1 MELETCLSAPGDWQ
15 RVTIEDVCVKFTSG
29 GTPSRRRPEFYQ
41 DGIVPW
47 VKTKELLDVILQD
60 AEEWITEEAI
70 ADSSAKRLP
79 RNTVLMAMYGATV
92 GQLGILGREMAC
104 NQACAAMIVDDAK
117 CDYRFL
123 YYLLLANRRQIVSMA
138 TGAAQQNLSGAQIKG
153 WTIALPEREEQR
165 AIAHILGTLDD
176 KIELNRRRNQTLEAM
191 ARALFKDWFVDFGP
205 VRAKMEGR
213 EPYLPADL
221 WQLFPDRLDDEGKP
235 EGWRRSTIGSEV
247 TVCGGSTPST
257 KEPAFWEGGE
267 HHWATPKDL
276 STLKFPV
283 LLDTIR
289 KITDAGIEKISSGL
303 LPVGTVLLSSR
314 APIGYLAITEVPTA
328 INQGFIAMKC
338 DGTLPNVFVL
348 LWSRENMEVILGNAN
363 GSTFQEISK
372 SNFRPIPVIVPPES
386 ILKAF
391 RERTEPLYRHIV
403 ENERESRTLA
413 QLRDTLLPKLISGE
427 VRIRKPIVLPG
438 LSHE

>member
-1 MELETCLSAPGDWQ
+1 MVNMGELFAHPRLRNAEMDRVPLSDSEAQKFLLNEGDLLFARQ
-15 RVTIEDVCVKFTSG
+15 SLVLEGAGKCSIFLSDDEPVTFESHVTRVRLDRSKAD
-29 GTPSRRRPEFYQ
+29 PLFY
-41 DGIVPW
+41 
-47 VKTKELLDVILQD
+47 
-60 AEEWITEEAI
+60 
-70 ADSSAKRLP
+70 
-79 RNTVLMAMYGATV
+79 
-92 GQLGILGREMAC
+92 
-104 NQACAAMIVDDAK
+104 
-117 CDYRFL
+117 F
-123 YYLLLANRRQIVSMA
+123 YYLQSHHGKNAIRSIVEQ
-138 TGAAQQNLSGAQIKG
+138 GAGASGIRGSDLQNLGVV
-153 WTIALPEREEQR
+153 WMPPPEQH
-165 AIAHILGTLDD
+165 AIAHILGILDD
-176 KIELNRRRNQTLEAM
+176 KIELNRRLNQTLEAM

-427 VRIRKPIVLPG
+427 LRIADAEKFLERMA
-438 LSHE
+438 